1 MRYPI
6 KFLIND
12 REVET
17 SAPAGT
23 VTLDFIRGQQEL
35 PGTKEGCREGE
46 CGACTVLLGE
56 LKENGVQYKAV
67 ASCLLPL
74 GEPAGKHIVTIEGIN
89 IPGPAGALTPIQQA
103 ITDEGASQCGFC
115 TPGIIMSLT
124 GFFITSKTLDYQD
137 AIDALD
143 GNICRCTG
151 YLSIRRA
158 AQKLCATFS
167 PLLDTDKNRIQQ
179 LVEWSILPPYFL
191 HIPEQLTALKTQE
204 PPGADARTLS
214 HPDAGIIVA
223 GATDLYVQKP
233 GALLDE
239 NLRFIS
245 RRADLSYIRERNNM
259 IYIGAGTTM
268 EEMKQSPV
276 IDELFPNMKNYLN
289 LVSSTIMRNRATL
302 VGNIVN
308 ASPIGDLTI
317 MLLALNTVI
326 GLSRNST
333 PREIP
338 LKRFFKGYKQLDL
351 EEREIVRFL
360 RFPVPAPGKGLRFH
374 FHFEKVSQRKHLDI
388 ASCNTAI
395 SLETNGSA
403 VYNVRLSAGGVA
415 PIPLYL
421 AKTCAFL
428 EGKEI
433 TTDTL
438 REAVKVMNDE
448 ISPIDDIRGSVQYKT
463 LLLGNLLFAHFIT
476 LFPGKESKILWGPGA
491 VF

>member
-1 MRYPI
+1 M
-6 KFLIND
+6 
-12 REVET
+12 
-17 SAPAGT
+17 
-23 VTLDFIRGQQEL
+23 VTLDFIRGQQKL

-56 LKENGVQYKAV
+56 LKDNEVQYKAV

-74 GEPAGKHIVTIEGIN
+74 GELAGKHIVTIEGIN
-89 IPGPAGALTPIQQA
+89 IPGAADALTPVQQA

-124 GFFITSKTLDYQD
+124 GFFLTSTTLDYQD
-137 AIDALD
+137 AFDALD

-158 AQKLCATFS
+158 VQKLCNIYS
-167 PLLDTDKNRIQQ
+167 PLLDSNKNRIPQ
-179 LVEWSILPPYFL
+179 LVDWSILPGYFL
-191 HIPEQLTALKTQE
+191 QIPERLAALKIQE
-204 PPGADARTLS
+204 SPGAEARSLS
-214 HPDAGIIVA
+214 EPNAGIIVA

-239 NLRFIS
+239 NLQFIS
-245 RRADLSYIRERNNM
+245 QRADLSYIRERNNM

-268 EEMKQSPV
+268 EEMKNASL
-276 IDELFPNMKNYLN
+276 INELFPNMRNYLN
-289 LVSSTIMRNRATL
+289 LVSSTIMRSRATL
-302 VGNIVN
+302 AGNIVN

-326 GLSRNST
+326 GLSKNNAL
-333 PREIP
+333 REVP
-338 LKRFFKGYKQLDL
+338 LKRFFKGYKQLEL
-351 EEREIVRFL
+351 EPGEMVRFL
-360 RFPVPAPGKGLRFH
+360 RFPIPAPGKGLRFH

-415 PIPLYL
+415 PIPLFL
-421 AKTCAFL
+421 EKTSAFL

-433 TTDTL
+433 ISDTL
-438 REAVKVMNDE
+438 REAVNIMNSE
-448 ISPIDDIRGSVQYKT
+448 ISPIDDVRGSAQYKT
-463 LLLGNLLFAHFIT
+463 LLLRNLLFAHFIT
-476 LFPGKESKILWGPGA
+476 LFPEKDLSTDCME
-491 VF
+491 

>member
-23 VTLDFIRGQQEL
+23 ITLDFIRGQQKL
-35 PGTKEGCREGE
+35 SGTKEGCREGE
-46 CGACTVLLGE
+46 CGACAVLLGE
-56 LKENGVQYKAV
+56 LKDNGVQYKAV

-74 GEPAGKHIVTIEGIN
+74 GELVGKHIVTVEGIDM
-89 IPGPAGALTPIQQA
+89 PGSAGTLTPVQQA

-115 TPGIIMSLT
+115 TPGIVMSLT
-124 GFFITSKTLDYQD
+124 GFFLSSATLEYQG

-158 AQKLCATFS
+158 AQKLCDTFS
-167 PLLDTDKNRIQQ
+167 TLLDTNKNRIQQ
-179 LVEWSILPPYFL
+179 LVEWSILPGYFL
-191 HIPEQLTALKTQE
+191 QIPEQLTVLKAQE
-204 PPGADARTLS
+204 SPSAEGQPLTD
-214 HPDAGIIVA
+214 PDAGIIVA

-239 NLRFIS
+239 NLQFIS
-245 RRADLSYIRERNNM
+245 RRADLSYIRERNHI

-268 EEMKQSPV
+268 EEMKHSPV
-276 IDELFPNMKNYLN
+276 INELFPNMKNYLN
-289 LVSSTIMRNRATL
+289 LVSSTLMRSRATL
-302 VGNIVN
+302 AGNIVN

-333 PREIP
+333 LREMP
-338 LKRFFKGYKQLDL
+338 LKHFFKGYKQLDL
-351 EEREIVRFL
+351 EEGEIVRFL

-388 ASCNTAI
+388 ASCNSAI
-395 SLETNGSA
+395 SMETDGNTIHKIH
-403 VYNVRLSAGGVA
+403 LSAGGVA

-433 TTDTL
+433 TAATL
-438 REAVKVMNDE
+438 REAIKVTTGE
-448 ISPIDDIRGSVQYKT
+448 VSPIDDVRGSAQYKT
-463 LLLGNLLFAHFIT
+463 LLLGNLIFAHFIT
-476 LFPGKESKILWGPGA
+476 LFPEKDLSTDYTD
-491 VF
+491 